1 MLAVEARSRQPDSR
15 WLAMRFIGFSPWR
28 IGGARETEQRNAASI
43 QESEAIQRTARLAAA

>member
-1 MLAVEARSRQPDSR
+1 
-15 WLAMRFIGFSPWR
+15 MRFIGFSPWR